1 MMNILIVGA
10 GVAGICISR
19 QFIKSGHKV
28 TVIDAGNNHSTRVAA
43 GMINPMTFRKMVK
56 TWEGD
61 ILLPYLTKFYRAFEQ
76 ETNQRFF
83 FERKIR
89 RVFSTEHEKTLW
101 NQRLQES
108 QYNDYIV
115 ELKEDTPDYVKHTYD
130 SGVVNAPGYIDSPK
144 FLHAAYD
151 WLNTNAHVIIEE
163 FDYAVLDATKT
174 TYQNIP
180 YDWIVFAEGYRG
192 KDNPYFAYLPL
203 QQTKGEVLTLSIANL
218 KRDEIVNR
226 KCFIL
231 PTEDGLAKLGATFSW
246 NTTDVSSTEEGRN
259 ELLEQYH
266 DLIDLPYKITGHE
279 AGIRPTVTDRRP
291 LLGKHP
297 KHNGLVVFNGMG
309 TKGYMLAPYF
319 SEVLVNHLT
328 NGIPLPV
335 EVAIERF
342 KKHLEQI

>member
-10 GVAGICISR
+10 GVAGICLSR
-19 QFIKSGHKV
+19 HFIQSGAKV
-28 TVIDAGNNHSTRVAA
+28 TVIDAGNNQSTRVAA

-61 ILLPYLTKFYRAFEQ
+61 VLLPYLTKFYREFEQ

-89 RVFSTEHEKTLW
+89 RIFSTEHEKTLW
-101 NQRLQES
+101 NQRLEES
-108 QYNDYIV
+108 GYQHYIA
-115 ELKEDTPDYVKHTYD
+115 ELTEDTPDYVKHTYD
-130 SGVVNAPGYIDSPK
+130 SGVVNAPGYIDSPQ
-144 FLHAAYD
+144 FLIAAYD
-151 WLNTNAHVIIEE
+151 WLNATAHFIIEE
-163 FDYAVLDATKT
+163 FDYGALDAAKT

-192 KDNPYFAYLPL
+192 KDNPYFGYLPL
-203 QQTKGEVLTLSIANL
+203 QQTKGEVLTIAIDGLN
-218 KRDEIVNR
+218 RSEIINR

-246 NTTDVSSTEEGRN
+246 NTTDISPTEAGKN
-259 ELLEQYH
+259 ELLEQYNE
-266 DLIDLPYKITGHE
+266 LIDLPYEITQHE
-279 AGIRPTVTDRRP
+279 AGIRPTVSDRRP

-297 KHNGLVVFNGMG
+297 VQKNLVCFNGMG

-319 SEVLVNHLT
+319 AKVLVNHLVS
-328 NGIPLPV
+328 NEPLPL
-335 EVAIERF
+335 EVDIQRF
-342 KKHLEQI
+342 EKHLEKK